1 MTIKFIAFD
10 GREFDNRYACE
21 EYEQEYRYNAMFC
34 DSPETCVEHL
44 SKYIKRHMDELPQ
57 RYTTAYDEIMR
68 KLKKDPCNICT
79 VKDKIL
85 YFRFDV
91 VKVLLERIK
100 ELENET

>member
-1 MTIKFIAFD
+1 MIIKFIAFD

-21 EYEQEYRYNAMFC
+21 EYERESEYDAMFN
-34 DSPETCVEHL
+34 DSPKNCLTHL
-44 SKYIKRHMDELPQ
+44 MKYIKRHMDGLPQ
-57 RYTTAYDEIMR
+57 MYTTAYDEIMR
-68 KLKKDPCNICT
+68 KVKKDPCDICT

-100 ELENET
+100 EFEND